1 MRPVEAHE
9 INHRASQSGEILD
22 PVVEEV
28 EGSQPTLDLLSDLVN
43 SPIPVVDPSDVNGF
57 DATEHIGFEFVR
69 NDKSKVPTKTTVIEV
84 DEDTG
89 NVLLEYV
96 HGGLELVEPNIL
108 QEALLSR
115 TQQEDEDYL
124 WSLSRILNHRTVTNG
139 KIEVEVLWDNGE
151 T

>member
-1 MRPVEAHE
+1 MTYWVLMENKQVLARSLVRPVEENE
-9 INHRASQSGEILD
+9 INHQASQSGEILD

-28 EGSQPTLDLLSDLVN
+28 EGSQPTLDLLSDIVN
-43 SPIPVVDPSDVNGF
+43 SPMPVVDPSEINGF

-69 NDKSKVPTKTTVIEV
+69 NDKRKVPTKTKVIEV

-89 NVLLEYV
+89 KVLLEYV

-115 TQQEDEDYL
+115 
-124 WSLSRILNHRTVTNG
+124 
-139 KIEVEVLWDNGE
+139 KK
-151 T
+151 

>member
-22 PVVEEV
+22 LVVEEV

-43 SPIPVVDPSDVNGF
+43 SPMPVVDPSDVNGF